1 MRTTDEQ
8 EVTPVEGAKPIITTI
23 FSVTNCP
30 YCTRAKSLLSSKGI
44 PFVEINISKYP
55 SKRAD
60 MLSLSDRLTVPQIFF
75 GNTFIGGSD
84 DLTSWLDKYPMEDI
98 SSFGIPTKE
107 QLLLY
112 PTTPEQND
120 DDDDRVVPIP
130 RHLFDSFT
138 ALHDAVAP
146 ATTTTTSPYMQ
157 IALALEGSLALSTID
172 GYKKVTC
179 KASLEACL
187 MDWLGPNCKSIEE
200 AIDELL
206 LIHMIIRIRNASN
219 QSKHSIVTNGKDIL
233 YRLHQHSQPLVL
245 NSFRRWTQE
254 ATADP
259 MKLAHQL
266 KSTLD
271 TLLVKYTN
279 ETDGL
284 VDYISLSSDIDFF
297 RWDEASCQLQGISLS
312 SMNEKTRLAF
322 VIMLYNI
329 MIKHAFVKVGTPGV
343 PVGPFFEHVK
353 YNIGGLFFS
362 FSDLE
367 NGILRGNR
375 IPPGHAQPL
384 FGYGDPRRDL
394 SLSTVDPRIHF
405 ALNCGASSCPP
416 IKKYTTDAI
425 EEELRIVAMSYAESD
440 DNIRLDEEHD
450 TLYLNQI
457 FNWYGPDFGRNSMEV
472 ARTLVGYL
480 RGNKRQILE
489 RMLGKE
495 NGTNTINLSFLPY
508 DWSTDSQIPRP
519 FALEHFNMDP

>member
-1 MRTTDEQ
+1 
-8 EVTPVEGAKPIITTI
+8 
-23 FSVTNCP
+23 
-30 YCTRAKSLLSSKGI
+30 
-44 PFVEINISKYP
+44 
-55 SKRAD
+55 
-60 MLSLSDRLTVPQIFF
+60 
-75 GNTFIGGSD
+75 
-84 DLTSWLDKYPMEDI
+84 
-98 SSFGIPTKE
+98 
-107 QLLLY
+107 
-112 PTTPEQND
+112 
-120 DDDDRVVPIP
+120 
-130 RHLFDSFT
+130 
-138 ALHDAVAP
+138 
-146 ATTTTTSPYMQ
+146 
-157 IALALEGSLALSTID
+157 
-172 GYKKVTC
+172 
-179 KASLEACL
+179 
-187 MDWLGPNCKSIEE
+187 
-200 AIDELL
+200 
-206 LIHMIIRIRNASN
+206 
-219 QSKHSIVTNGKDIL
+219 
-233 YRLHQHSQPLVL
+233 
-245 NSFRRWTQE
+245 
-254 ATADP
+254 

-271 TLLVKYTN
+271 SLLVKYTN

-329 MIKHAFVKVGTPGV
+329 MIKHAFVKVGTPGL

-375 IPPGHAQPL
+375 IPPGHTQPL
-384 FGYGDPRRDL
+384 FGYDDPRRDL

-416 IKKYTTDAI
+416 IKRYTTDAI

-440 DNIRLDEEHD
+440 DNIRLDEEHS
-450 TLYLNQI
+450 TLYLSQI

-489 RMLGKE
+489 RMFRKE
-495 NGTNTINLSFLPY
+495 TINLSFLPY
-508 DWSTDSQIPRP
+508 DWSTDSQLPRP
-519 FALEHFNMDP
+519 FALGHFNMDP